1 MSVFQVVK
9 DNVSTRQVAE
19 HYGVQVR
26 RNGMACC
33 PFHDDKSPS
42 MKVDNRFH
50 CFGCQADGDVIDF
63 TARLYGLSS
72 LDAAIKIASDFGLN
86 YDNQRSPPPRK
97 SLKRKLTMEQQ
108 FVKEVKHCFM
118 VLSDY
123 LHLMKHWKEIYAP
136 KNDETEWHPLFVEA
150 LQNITKVEYQLDIL
164 LDGSAQDK
172 AQLLVD
178 CGKEVEKIEQQIS
191 GCKSRDADAVVFS
204 DAKYECR
211 GNSRGNKSI
220 SNHKL
225 ER

>member
-9 DNVSTRQVAE
+9 DNITARQVAE
-19 HYGVQVR
+19 QYGVKVR

-63 TARLYGLSS
+63 TARIYGLSS
-72 LDAAIKIASDFGLN
+72 LDAAIKIASDFGLS
-86 YDNQRSPPPRK
+86 YEHQRSPPPRK

-108 FVKEVKHCFM
+108 FAKEVNHCFM

-123 LHLMKHWKEIYAP
+123 LHLMKYWKEKFKPEIE
-136 KNDETEWHPLFVEA
+136 ETEWNPLFVEA

-164 LDGSAQDK
+164 LDGSMQDK
-172 AQLLVD
+172 AQLIID
-178 CGKEVEKIEQQIS
+178 YGKEVGKIERRIK
-191 GCKSRDADAVVFS
+191 GLTTTKADATVLP
-204 DAKYECR
+204 DAEHGFAR
-211 GNSRGNKSI
+211 DSRGSK
-220 SNHKL
+220 KL
-225 ER
+225 VVRDNER